1 MYIHPKYQTFTKRLL
16 AGFIDGL
23 VFLPLIFVTEIVAQT
38 ANASL
43 IIAWTGINSLLQF
56 LYIIIGHG
64 KYGQT
69 LGKKAMGLKVYALD
83 ESSLIGYKGA
93 FLRESIWVLI
103 ELVSFVFFATTYQRS
118 LVQNL
123 NYTYVYDYLSYAS
136 FAWLVLEMVTM
147 LFNDKR
153 RALHDYL
160 GGSVVVD
167 TTKV

>member
-1 MYIHPKYQTFTKRLL
+1 MHIHPKYNTFIKRLL
-16 AGFIDGL
+16 AAFIDGL
-23 VFLPLIFVTEIVAQT
+23 VFIPLIFVTEFVTQT
-38 ANASL
+38 VNANL

-69 LGKKAMGLKVYALD
+69 LGKKAMGLKVYAFD
-83 ESSLIGYKGA
+83 ESGLIGYKRA
-93 FLRESIWVLI
+93 FLRESIWVMI
-103 ELVSFVFFATTYQRS
+103 ELISFVFFAATYKRS
-118 LVQNL
+118 VAQNL
-123 NYTYVYDYLSYAS
+123 NYSYVYDYLSYAS

-153 RALHDYL
+153 RALHDYM